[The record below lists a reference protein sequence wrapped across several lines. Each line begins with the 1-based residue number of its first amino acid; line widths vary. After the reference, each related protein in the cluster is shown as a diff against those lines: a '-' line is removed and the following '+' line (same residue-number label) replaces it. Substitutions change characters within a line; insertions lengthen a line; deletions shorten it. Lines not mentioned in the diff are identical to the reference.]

1 MTSALLY
8 DRELHDLVVA
18 LDGAAK
24 ILEAIGFPSPDA
36 DCLGISLHECF
47 AVRDTLRRT
56 ADFLAE
62 LRFCGGQP

>member
-47 AVRDTLRRT
+47 AVKNALVMA

-62 LRFCGGQP
+62 LRFCGGRP